1 MQLRWNRR
9 WIPAIENRWRKRDE
23 RAWVEVMAWVKDEG
37 PSDDAPRV
45 EEVRLQG
52 NSATCNHGRRH
63 TWRTEIMLCSR
74 PSFIRRGPPFPIIIR
89 RCHTSDV
96 LCLPASS
103 VLHVCQLVDDRA
115 RFGVQHSNQVKLS
128 AWKPIAPNAITPT
141 TLCNFVSCHR
151 VQLCY
156 FP

>member
-1 MQLRWNRR
+1 MMKSRNRLPNVIAVKSKMDSGYRESMTEARWKNVGRG
-9 WIPAIENRWRKRDE
+9 DG
-23 RAWVEVMAWVKDEG
+23 VGEG
-37 PSDDAPRV
+37 RGSSNDAPRV

-63 TWRTEIMLCSR
+63 TWRTEIVLCSR

-103 VLHVCQLVDDRA
+103 VPHVCQLMDDRA
-115 RFGVQHSNQVKLS
+115 RFEVRHSNQVNCLRES
-128 AWKPIAPNAITPT
+128 RQ
-141 TLCNFVSCHR
+141 HR
-151 VQLCY
+151 MQ
-156 FP
+156 